1 MSNPGQKFFIPIK
14 FMTFHDSLTGVY
26 NRHYLAELQK
36 WAGIQFDP
44 YLVDVFTQLPSKNH
58 KKDVDRPG

>member
-1 MSNPGQKFFIPIK
+1 
-14 FMTFHDSLTGVY
+14 MTFHDSLTGVY